1 MSVNLS
7 QNTTIYTAKALL
19 WKLNNS
25 GEAREIKY
33 EKVKQEINEL
43 IQVYWKR
50 AESEKAYGWNWELL
64 KYELGKFGSDIAKQN
79 RLIEDGILSQL
90 SALSFKEPL
99 THT

>member
-25 GEAREIKY
+25 LLKY

-43 IQVYWKR
+43 IRVYWKR